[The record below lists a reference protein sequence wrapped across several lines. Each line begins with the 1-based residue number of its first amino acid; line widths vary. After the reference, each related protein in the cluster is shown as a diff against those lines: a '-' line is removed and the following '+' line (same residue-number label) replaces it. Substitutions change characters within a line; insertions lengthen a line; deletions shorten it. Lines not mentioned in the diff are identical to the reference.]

1 MNMDITNISDNED
14 GSVTVTLD
22 IDYESLK
29 AFASIGILKVLS
41 DEANRVIEEHGNEYS
56 ENSSD
61 N

>member
-29 AFASIGILKVLS
+29 TFAKIGILKVLS
-41 DEANRVIEEHGNEYS
+41 DEANRVIEEHGQE
-56 ENSSD
+56 ERSD
-61 N
+61 GC

>member
-41 DEANRVIEEHGNEYS
+41 DEANRVIEEHVQE
-56 ENSSD
+56 ERSD
-61 N
+61 GS

>member
-29 AFASIGILKVLS
+29 AFASIGILKVLT